1 MTEVSQTLPQGEPPT
16 EVVAEEPPLNLKA
29 TLISGFPTFG
39 GILFGY
45 DAGYIAGVL
54 AMDEFKLSFGSPG
67 TSNFTLV
74 SVFVLEPNSCR
85 TRLLC

>member
-1 MTEVSQTLPQGEPPT
+1 MSEVNQTAPQGEPPHRGPPQEGPPT
-16 EVVAEEPPLNLKA
+16 KADIEEPPLSLKA

-54 AMDEFKLSFGSPG
+54 AMDEFKKTFGSPG
-67 TSNFTLV
+67 K
-74 SVFVLEPNSCR
+74 
-85 TRLLC
+85 